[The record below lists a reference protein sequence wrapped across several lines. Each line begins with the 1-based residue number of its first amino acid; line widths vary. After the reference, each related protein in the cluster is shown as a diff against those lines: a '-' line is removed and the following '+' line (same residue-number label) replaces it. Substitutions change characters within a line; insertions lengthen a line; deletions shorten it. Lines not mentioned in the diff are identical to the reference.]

1 MADMVFGIFRGHQPW
16 YGVTGKRPDGLH
28 LPADSNCFER
38 EIMKPLFFNHVA
50 IEAVECVLPPT
61 VITSAEIESQ
71 ISAPMERMGIKP
83 GLIEGLTGIRE
94 RRFWDADQQASDVAT
109 LAAEM
114 VLEKTGIPREAI
126 GCLISTSVSKDY
138 IEPSVAS
145 LVHGN
150 LGLADHCINYDMG
163 NACLGFVNAMGSLGM
178 MIDAGLVDYGLIVDG
193 ENSREVVEATLQ
205 RLNQPDTAPEAFRDQ
220 FATLTLG
227 SGAVAMILCRQDL
240 ARSGHVVNGSV
251 TRAATRHCRLCLGQ
265 RDRMTADASK
275 VLIFGV
281 ELAKKTWDLASR
293 TLNRWSDAEIDA
305 YMPHQV
311 SQRNM
316 DVLNEKLGLTPEK
329 HHLNFPTL
337 GNIGPAAVP
346 ITLSQA
352 DDAGRIDSGD
362 HVALMGIGSGLNCS
376 MMSITW

>member
-1 MADMVFGIFRGHQPW
+1 
-16 YGVTGKRPDGLH
+16 
-28 LPADSNCFER
+28 
-38 EIMKPLFFNHVA
+38 MKPVLFDNVA
-50 IEAVECVLPPT
+50 IEAVACVLPTT
-61 VITSAEIESQ
+61 VVTSADIE
-71 ISAPMERMGIKP
+71 ARLADTMGRMGIKP

-94 RRFWDADQQASDVAT
+94 RRFWDAEQQASDVAT
-109 LAAEM
+109 LAAEK
-114 VLEKTGIPREAI
+114 VLAQSGIERDAI

-150 LGLADHCINYDMG
+150 LGLADHCINYDVG
-163 NACLGFVNAMGSLGM
+163 NACLGFVNAITSVGM
-178 MIDAGLVDYGLIVDG
+178 MIDAGLVEYGLIVDG
-193 ENSREVVEATLQ
+193 ENSREVVEATVE
-205 RLNQPDTAPEAFRDQ
+205 RLRRPEATPESFRDQ

-227 SGAVAMILCRQDL
+227 SGAVAMIVCRYD
-240 ARSGHVVNGSV
+240 RCTSGHRVNGAV
-251 TRAATRHCRLCLGQ
+251 TRAATRYSRLCLGQ
-265 RDRMTADASK
+265 RDYMTADASK

-281 ELAKKTWDLASR
+281 ELARQTWELAGRS
-293 TLNRWSDAEIDA
+293 LPGWSDAQIDA

-316 DVLNEKLGLTPEK
+316 DVLNEKLGLTPGK

-346 ITLSQA
+346 ISLSQA
-352 DDAGRIDSGD
+352 AESGRIRSGN

-376 MMSITW
+376 MMSLGW

>member
-1 MADMVFGIFRGHQPW
+1 MQP
-16 YGVTGKRPDGLH
+16 
-28 LPADSNCFER
+28 
-38 EIMKPLFFNHVA
+38 MFFKNVA
-50 IEAVECVLPPT
+50 IEAVECALPST
-61 VITSAEIESQ
+61 IITSADIESQ
-71 ISAPMERMGIKP
+71 LADTMGRLGIKP

-94 RRFWDADQQASDVAT
+94 RRFWSADQQASDVAT
-109 LAAEM
+109 LAAEK
-114 VLEKTGIPREAI
+114 VLETSGIPREAI
-126 GCLISTSVSKDY
+126 GCLISTSVCKDY

-150 LGLADHCINYDMG
+150 LGLAEHCINYDIG
-163 NACLGFVNAMGSLGM
+163 NACLGFVNAMASVGM
-178 MIDAGLVDYGLIVDG
+178 MIESGLLEYGLIVDG
-193 ENSREVVEATLQ
+193 ENSREVVEATIS
-205 RLNQPDTAPEAFRDQ
+205 RLAKPEATPEAFRDQ

-227 SGAVAMILCRQDL
+227 SGAVAMIVCRRDL
-240 ARSGHVVNGSV
+240 ATSGHVINGSV
-251 TRAATRHCRLCLGQ
+251 TRAATRHSRLCLGQ
-265 RDRMTADASK
+265 RDYMTADASK

-281 ELAKKTWDLASR
+281 ELAKKTWDLASE
-293 TLNRWSDAEIDA
+293 TLTDWSDDRIDA

-316 DVLNEKLGLTPEK
+316 DVLNEKLGLTPQK

-352 DDAGRIDSGD
+352 TQSGHIQSGN

-376 MMSITW
+376 MMSVTW

>member
-1 MADMVFGIFRGHQPW
+1 
-16 YGVTGKRPDGLH
+16 
-28 LPADSNCFER
+28 
-38 EIMKPLFFNHVA
+38 MKPLFFSNVA
-50 IEAVECVLPPT
+50 IEAVACVLPET
-61 VITSAEIESQ
+61 VVTSADIESQ
-71 ISAPMERMGIKP
+71 LSATMARMGIKP

-109 LAAEM
+109 LAAEK
-114 VLEKTGIPREAI
+114 VLAAANIPREAI

-150 LGLADHCINYDMG
+150 LGLGEHCINYDVG
-163 NACLGFVNAMGSLGM
+163 NACLGFVNAIASVGM
-178 MIDAGLVDYGLIVDG
+178 MIDAGFVDHGLIVDG
-193 ENSREVVEATLQ
+193 ENSREVVEATIE
-205 RLNQPDTAPEAFRDQ
+205 RLKQPAATPESFRDQ

-227 SGAVAMILCRQDL
+227 SGAVAMIVSRKDL
-240 ARSGHVVNGSV
+240 ATSGHTVNGAV
-251 TRAATRHCRLCLGQ
+251 TRAATRHSRLCLGQ
-265 RDRMTADASK
+265 RDCMTADASK

-281 ELAKKTWDLASR
+281 ELAKQTWQLAERS
-293 TLNRWSDAEIDA
+293 LADWSDATIDA

-316 DVLNEKLGLTPEK
+316 DELNKKLGLTPEK

-352 DDAGRIDSGD
+352 HDAGRIRPGN

-376 MMSITW
+376 MMSVTW

>member
-1 MADMVFGIFRGHQPW
+1 
-16 YGVTGKRPDGLH
+16 
-28 LPADSNCFER
+28 
-38 EIMKPLFFNHVA
+38 MKPIFFNNVA
-50 IEAVECVLPPT
+50 IEAVACALPT
-61 VITSAEIESQ
+61 TIITSADIESRL
-71 ISAPMERMGIKP
+71 SATLERMGIKP
-83 GLIEGLTGIRE
+83 GIIEGLSGIRE
-94 RRFWDADQQASDVAT
+94 RRFWAAEQQASDVAT
-109 LAAEM
+109 LAAEN
-114 VLEKTGIPREAI
+114 VLAKTGIPRKAI

-150 LGLADHCINYDMG
+150 LGLADDCINYDMG
-163 NACLGFVNAMGSLGM
+163 NACLGFVNAMASVGM

-193 ENSREVVEATLQ
+193 ENSREVVEATIE
-205 RLNQPDTAPEAFRDQ
+205 RLRLPDARPDDFRDQ

-227 SGAVAMILCRQDL
+227 SGAVAMILCHSNL
-240 ARSGHVVNGSV
+240 ATSGHVINGSV
-251 TRAATRHCRLCLGQ
+251 TRAATRHSRLCLGQ

-281 ELAKKTWDLASR
+281 ELAKKTWDIASS
-293 TLNRWSDAEIDA
+293 TLNRWSDAQIDA

-311 SQRNM
+311 SRRNM

-329 HHLNFPTL
+329 QHLNFSTL

-346 ITLSQA
+346 ITLCQA
-352 DDAGRIDSGD
+352 AESGRIRSGD

-376 MMSITW
+376 MMSVTW

>member
-1 MADMVFGIFRGHQPW
+1 
-16 YGVTGKRPDGLH
+16 
-28 LPADSNCFER
+28 
-38 EIMKPLFFNHVA
+38 MKPIFFENVA
-50 IEAVECVLPPT
+50 IEAVECVLPTT
-61 VITSAEIESQ
+61 VVTSADIESQ
-71 ISAPMERMGIKP
+71 LSETMQRIGMNP

-94 RRFWDADQQASDVAT
+94 RRFGDTDQRASDLAT
-109 LAAEM
+109 LAAEK
-114 VLEKTGIPREAI
+114 VLARSGISRDRI
-126 GCLISTSVSKDY
+126 GCLISTSVCKDY

-150 LGLADHCINYDMG
+150 LGLADHCINYDVG
-163 NACLGFVNAMGSLGM
+163 NACLGFVNAITSVGM
-178 MIDAGLVDYGLIVDG
+178 MIDAGVLDYGLIVDG
-193 ENSREVVEATLQ
+193 ENSREVVEATIE
-205 RLNQPDTAPEAFRDQ
+205 RLRKPEATPESFRDQ

-227 SGAVAMILCRQDL
+227 SGAVAMIVCRKDL
-240 ARSGHVVNGSV
+240 ATSGHGVNGSV
-251 TRAATRHCRLCLGQ
+251 TRAETRHSRLCLGQ
-265 RDRMTADASK
+265 RDYMTADASK

-281 ELAKKTWDLASR
+281 ELAKKTWDLACG
-293 TLNRWSDAEIDA
+293 TMVNWSDDQIDA

-352 DDAGRIDSGD
+352 ADSGHIQPGH

-376 MMSITW
+376 MMSVRW

>member
-1 MADMVFGIFRGHQPW
+1 
-16 YGVTGKRPDGLH
+16 
-28 LPADSNCFER
+28 
-38 EIMKPLFFNHVA
+38 MKPIFFNKVA

-61 VITSAEIESQ
+61 VVTSAEIESQ
-71 ISAPMERMGIKP
+71 LAGTMQRIGINP

-94 RRFWDADQQASDVAT
+94 RRFGDADQQASDLAT
-109 LAAEM
+109 LAAEK
-114 VLEKTGIPREAI
+114 VLAKSGIPKDRI
-126 GCLISTSVSKDY
+126 GCLISTSVCKDY

-163 NACLGFVNAMGSLGM
+163 NACLGFVNAISSVGM
-178 MIDAGLVDYGLIVDG
+178 MIDGGILDYGLIVDG
-193 ENSREVVEATLQ
+193 ENSREVVEATIK
-205 RLNQPDTAPEAFRDQ
+205 RLSKPEATPESFRDQ

-227 SGAVAMILCRQDL
+227 SGAVAMVVCRKDL
-240 ARSGHVVNGSV
+240 ATSGHVVNSSV
-251 TRAATRHCRLCLGQ
+251 TRAATRHSRLCLGQ
-265 RDRMTADASK
+265 RDHMTADASK

-293 TLNRWSDAEIDA
+293 TLANWSDDQIDA

-352 DDAGRIDSGD
+352 ADSGRIQAGH

-376 MMSITW
+376 MMSVAW

>member
-1 MADMVFGIFRGHQPW
+1 MQPIFF
-16 YGVTGKRPDGLH
+16 KN
-28 LPADSNCFER
+28 A
-38 EIMKPLFFNHVA
+38 A
-50 IEAVECVLPPT
+50 IEAVACALPT
-61 VITSAEIESQ
+61 TIVSSADIESQ
-71 ISAPMERMGIKP
+71 LSATLERIGIKP
-83 GLIEGLTGIRE
+83 GIIEGLSGIRE

-109 LAAEM
+109 RAAEQ
-114 VLEKTGIPREAI
+114 VLEESGVPREAI

-150 LGLADHCINYDMG
+150 LGLADNCINYDIG
-163 NACLGFVNAMGSLGM
+163 NACLGFVNAMSSVGM

-193 ENSREVVEATLQ
+193 ENSREVVEATIE
-205 RLNQPDTAPEAFRDQ
+205 RLRQPDAKPEDFRDQ

-227 SGAVAMILCRQDL
+227 SGAVAMIVCRRDL
-240 ARSGHVVNGSV
+240 STSGHAINGSV
-251 TRAATRHCRLCLGQ
+251 TRAATRHSRLCLGQ
-265 RDRMTADASK
+265 RDRMSADASK

-293 TLNRWSDAEIDA
+293 SLANWSDAQIDA

-311 SQRNM
+311 SRRNM
-316 DVLNEKLGLTPEK
+316 EVLNEKLGLTPEK
-329 HHLNFPTL
+329 QHLNFPSL

-346 ITLSQA
+346 ITLCQA
-352 DDAGRIDSGD
+352 AESGRIRSND

-376 MMSITW
+376 MMSVTW

>member
-1 MADMVFGIFRGHQPW
+1 
-16 YGVTGKRPDGLH
+16 
-28 LPADSNCFER
+28 
-38 EIMKPLFFNHVA
+38 MKPAYFNHVA
-50 IEAVECVLPPT
+50 IQTVACALPPT

-71 ISAPMERMGIKP
+71 LSATMARMGIKP

-94 RRFWDADQQASDVAT
+94 RRFWDTDQQASDVAT
-109 LAAEM
+109 LAAELA
-114 VLEKTGIPREAI
+114 LEKSGIAREAI
-126 GCLISTSVSKDY
+126 DCLISTSVSKDY

-150 LGLADHCINYDMG
+150 LGLADHCINYDIG
-163 NACLGFVNAMGSLGM
+163 NACLGFVNAMASVGL
-178 MIDAGLVDYGLIVDG
+178 MIEAGLVDYGLIVDG
-193 ENSREVVEATLQ
+193 ENSREVVESTIERLQ
-205 RLNQPDTAPEAFRDQ
+205 RPDTRPESFRDQ

-227 SGAVAMILCRQDL
+227 SGAVAMIVCRRD
-240 ARSGHVVNGSV
+240 RDTSGHMINGSV
-251 TRAATRHCRLCLGQ
+251 TRAATRHSRLCLGQ
-265 RDRMTADASK
+265 RDYMTADASK

-281 ELAKKTWDLASR
+281 ELAKQTWDLACSH
-293 TLNRWSDAEIDA
+293 LANWSDAEIDA

-316 DVLNEKLGLTPEK
+316 DVLNEKLGLNPEK
-329 HHLNFPTL
+329 QHLNFPSL

-352 DDAGRIDSGD
+352 AESGRLRSGD

-376 MMSITW
+376 MMSVTW

>member
-1 MADMVFGIFRGHQPW
+1 
-16 YGVTGKRPDGLH
+16 
-28 LPADSNCFER
+28 
-38 EIMKPLFFNHVA
+38 MKPLFFSNVA
-50 IEAVECVLPPT
+50 IEAVACVLPET
-61 VITSAEIESQ
+61 VITSADIESRL
-71 ISAPMERMGIKP
+71 SATMGRMGIKP

-94 RRFWDADQQASDVAT
+94 RRFWNADQQASDVAT
-109 LAAEM
+109 MAAEK
-114 VLEKTGIPREAI
+114 VLAESNIPRDAI

-150 LGLADHCINYDMG
+150 LGLADHCINYDIG
-163 NACLGFVNAMGSLGM
+163 NACLGFVNAIASVGM
-178 MIDAGLVDYGLIVDG
+178 MIDAGFVDYGLIVDG
-193 ENSREVVEATLQ
+193 ENSREVVEATIDRLQ
-205 RLNQPDTAPEAFRDQ
+205 GPEATPESFRDQ

-227 SGAVAMILCRQDL
+227 SGAVAMIVCRRDL
-240 ARSGHVVNGSV
+240 ATSGHVVNGAV
-251 TRAATRHCRLCLGQ
+251 TRAATRHSRLCLGQ
-265 RDRMTADASK
+265 RDYMTADASK

-281 ELAKKTWDLASR
+281 ELARQTWDLARS
-293 TLNRWSDAEIDA
+293 TLANWSDDTIDA

-352 DDAGRIDSGD
+352 HDAGHIRSGN

-376 MMSITW
+376 MMSVTW

>member
-1 MADMVFGIFRGHQPW
+1 M
-16 YGVTGKRPDGLH
+16 
-28 LPADSNCFER
+28 
-38 EIMKPLFFNHVA
+38 FFKNVA
-50 IEAVECVLPPT
+50 IEAVDCALPT
-61 VITSAEIESQ
+61 TIITSADIEAQ
-71 ISAPMERMGIKP
+71 LSAALERMGIKP

-94 RRFWDADQQASDVAT
+94 RRFWAADQQASDVAT
-109 LAAEM
+109 LAAEK

-150 LGLADHCINYDMG
+150 LGLADHCINYDIG
-163 NACLGFVNAMGSLGM
+163 NACLGFVNAMSSMGM

-193 ENSREVVEATLQ
+193 ENSREVVEATIE
-205 RLNQPDTAPEAFRDQ
+205 RLRKPDARPEAFRDQ

-227 SGAVAMILCRQDL
+227 SGAVAMIVCRRDLCT
-240 ARSGHVVNGSV
+240 SGHVLNGSV
-251 TRAATRHCRLCLGQ
+251 TRAATRHSRLCLGQ
-265 RDRMTADASK
+265 RDYMTADASK
-275 VLIFGV
+275 VLLFGV
-281 ELAKKTWDLASR
+281 ELAKNTWNLACS
-293 TLNRWSDAEIDA
+293 TLKNWSDAQIDA

-329 HHLNFPTL
+329 HYLNFPVL

-346 ITLSQA
+346 ISLCQA
-352 DDAGRIDSGD
+352 AESGHIRTND

-376 MMSITW
+376 MMSVAW

>member
-1 MADMVFGIFRGHQPW
+1 MVWGNR
-16 YGVTGKRPDGLH
+16 KKKPDGLH

-71 ISAPMERMGIKP
+71 ISAPMQRMGIKP
-83 GLIEGLTGIRE
+83 GLIEGLSGIRE

-109 LAAEM
+109 LAAEK

-150 LGLADHCINYDMG
+150 LKLADHCINYDMG
-163 NACLGFVNAMGSLGM
+163 NACLGFVNGMASVGM

-193 ENSREVVEATLQ
+193 ENSREVVEATIE
-205 RLNQPDTAPEAFRDQ
+205 RLRKPDATPESFRDQ

-227 SGAVAMILCRQDL
+227 SGAVAMILCRRDL
-240 ARSGHVVNGSV
+240 ATSDHVANGSV

-281 ELAKKTWDLASR
+281 ELAKKTWDLASS
-293 TLNRWSDAEIDA
+293 TLNHWSDAEIDA

-352 DDAGRIDSGD
+352 ADSGRLQPGH

-376 MMSITW
+376 MMSLTW

>member
-1 MADMVFGIFRGHQPW
+1 M
-16 YGVTGKRPDGLH
+16 RPT
-28 LPADSNCFER
+28 
-38 EIMKPLFFNHVA
+38 FFKNVA
-50 IEAVECVLPPT
+50 IEAVECVLPDT
-61 VITSAEIESQ
+61 IVTSADLESQ
-71 ISAPMERMGIKP
+71 LADTMARLGMKP
-83 GLIEGLTGIRE
+83 GMIQGLTGIRE
-94 RRFWDADQQASDVAT
+94 RRFWNADQQASDVAT
-109 LAAEM
+109 LAAEK
-114 VLEKTGIPREAI
+114 VLQTSGIARESI

-150 LGLADHCINYDMG
+150 LGLGDDCINYDVG
-163 NACLGFVNAMGSLGM
+163 NACLGFVNAMTSVGL
-178 MIDAGLVDYGLIVDG
+178 MIDAGLLEYGLIVAG
-193 ENSREVVEATLQ
+193 ENSREVVESTLARLAKPEAT
-205 RLNQPDTAPEAFRDQ
+205 PDAFRDQ

-227 SGAVAMILCRQDL
+227 SGAVAMIVGRAD
-240 ARSGHVVNGSV
+240 RSSSGHRINGSV
-251 TRAATRHCRLCLGQ
+251 TRAATQHSRLCLGQ
-265 RDRMTADASK
+265 RDYMTADASK

-281 ELAKKTWDLASR
+281 DLAKRTWDLASEV
-293 TLNRWSDAEIDA
+293 LPDWNDATIDA

-316 DVLNEKLGLTPEK
+316 DVLNEKLGLTPAK
-329 HHLNFPTL
+329 HNLNFHSL

-352 DDAGRIDSGD
+352 AANGAIQAGN

>member
-1 MADMVFGIFRGHQPW
+1 
-16 YGVTGKRPDGLH
+16 
-28 LPADSNCFER
+28 
-38 EIMKPLFFNHVA
+38 MKPIFFNNVA
-50 IEAVECVLPPT
+50 IEAVACVLPST
-61 VITSAEIESQ
+61 VVTSAEIESRLGGTL
-71 ISAPMERMGIKP
+71 ARLGIKP

-109 LAAEM
+109 LAAEK
-114 VLEKTGIPREAI
+114 VLEKSGIAPEAI
-126 GCLISTSVSKDY
+126 GCLISTSVCKDY

-150 LGLADHCINYDMG
+150 LGLADHCINYDIG
-163 NACLGFVNAMGSLGM
+163 NACLGFVNAISSVGM
-178 MIDAGLVDYGLIVDG
+178 MIDAGVVDYGLIVDG
-193 ENSREVVEATLQ
+193 ENSREVVEATID
-205 RLNQPDTAPEAFRDQ
+205 RLGRPEATAESFRDQ

-227 SGAVAMILCRQDL
+227 SGAVAMIVCRRDL
-240 ARSGHVVNGSV
+240 ASSGHVVNGSV
-251 TRAATRHCRLCLGQ
+251 PRAATRHSRLCLGQ
-265 RDRMTADASK
+265 RDYMTADASK

-281 ELAKKTWDLASR
+281 ELARKTWDLATR
-293 TLNRWSDAEIDA
+293 TLKRWNDDEIDA

-316 DVLNEKLGLTPEK
+316 DVLNEKLGLTPQK

-346 ITLSQA
+346 ICLGQA
-352 DDAGRIDSGD
+352 DESGRIRAGN

-376 MMSITW
+376 MMSVTW